1 LPDSQNFLPLAR
13 TVILSTVKNKIYTA
27 GYYGRDLD
35 EFQATVEGLKAVVV
49 DIRLVPQSRF
59 TPQWR
64 QKNLQAVFGENYL
77 HVKELGNKGF
87 KEKRIEIAD
96 LETGLEVVTQI
107 KRNIVL
113 LCACKDY
120 EKCHRKVIAEELRIR
135 GYKVRELNEST

>member
-1 LPDSQNFLPLAR
+1 MGR
-13 TVILSTVKNKIYTA
+13 MIYTA
-27 GYYGRDLD
+27 GYYGRDIEAFIAAARQL
-35 EFQATVEGLKAVVV
+35 QAVVV

-64 QKNLQAVFGENYL
+64 QANLERLFGDNYR

-96 LETGLEVVTQI
+96 LETGLP
-107 KRNIVL
+107 IVEGIQSNVIL

-120 EKCHRKVIAEELRIR
+120 DKCHRKVIAEALREKGFETEELR
-135 GYKVRELNEST
+135 G